1 MTFVSGIA
9 PWADNLVCWA
19 LHDVP
24 NRMNNYS
31 VQVYGGG
38 RAYRFALM
46 HRKGLAELQV
56 FSRAKD
62 TGVELLILY
71 GPRNKANDLR
81 FVAASERS
89 RMVAR
94 NWRKFCRAFVHV
106 EFCTRNSRP
115 DFVVMETVAFEG
127 SDRARAELL
136 QRRFQYRIE
145 WEDWDSAFTTD
156 FASNVRRLSV
166 ERDKIV
172 GDAVGVVATHLANS
186 SRPDNNRLIQ
196 PD

>member
-9 PWADNLVCWA
+9 PWADNLIGWA

-24 NRMNNYS
+24 NRMSKYS
-31 VQVYGGG
+31 VQVYGDG

-56 FSRAKD
+56 FARAKD

-71 GPRNKANDLR
+71 SPRNKANDLR

-89 RMVAR
+89 RMVVR

-115 DFVVMETVAFEG
+115 DFVVMETVAFDG

-136 QRRFQYRIE
+136 QRRFKYRID
-145 WEDWDSAFTTD
+145 WEDWDSALTTD
-156 FASNVRRLSV
+156 FASNVRSLSV
-166 ERDKIV
+166 ERVRIV
-172 GDAVGVVATHLANS
+172 GNTVGAVATHS
-186 SRPDNNRLIQ
+186 TGSRS
-196 PD
+196 